1 MVARLISLEKDTE
14 RRSSF
19 HVKWQDL
26 CTSVNWTPAV
36 DGNDSSQVQEVF
48 KKLQLSVEDQPRYYS
63 GHRGPL
69 SQGELGCSLSH
80 LVALTDFLDSNEDF
94 LLILEDDAQPLN
106 VDAINDLL
114 QNIEAYDFDLL
125 LLGFRKNIEV
135 PSKLSNLLWKVLFT
149 LRVWKPR
156 KDFDQFLSDSL
167 ASWKKNRY
175 PIVSNGPTPV
185 LKSGFHYGT
194 YAYIVNRRA
203 ARELTLLLSSL
214 QMRSDEVIAYAN
226 QSMRIKILTSESPL
240 VQVNVDFDSNI
251 RDSRTQSESFAA
263 HGV

>member
-26 CTSVNWTPAV
+26 CTPVNWTPAV

-48 KKLQLSVEDQPRYYS
+48 QKLQLSVEDQPRYYS

-106 VDAINDLL
+106 VEAINDLL
-114 QNIEAYDFDLL
+114 QNIEAYDFDLF

-135 PSKLSNLLWKVLFT
+135 TSKLSNLLWKALFT

-156 KDFDQFLSDSL
+156 KDFDQLLIDSL
-167 ASWKKNRY
+167 ASWKENRY
-175 PIVSNGPTPV
+175 PIVSNGPTPIM
-185 LKSGFHYGT
+185 KSGFHYGT

-214 QMRSDEVIAYAN
+214 QMRSDEAITFVN
-226 QSMRIKILTSESPL
+226 QSMRLKIITTENPM
-240 VQVNVDFDSNI
+240 VRVNADFISNI
-251 RDSRTQSESFAA
+251 RDQRAQSDTFAA